1 MMPIFDKQ
9 WEAMGLND
17 DDLKELQEQLLK
29 NPQIGSVVK
38 GTGGLRKV
46 RFALPGQGKSG
57 SARVV
62 YVDFVVA
69 ETLYLIYAY
78 PKNEKDNLTKEE
90 RNSIK
95 NLIQEI
101 ERTL

>member
-46 RFALPGQGKSG
+46 RFALPRQGKSG

-62 YVDFVVA
+62 YVDFVMA

-90 RNSIK
+90 CNSIK
-95 NLIQEI
+95 KLIQEI

>member
-29 NPQIGSVVK
+29 NPQLGSVVK

-46 RFALPGQGKSG
+46 RFALPRQGKSG

-62 YVDFVVA
+62 YVDFVMA

-90 RNSIK
+90 CNSIK
-95 NLIQEI
+95 KLIQEI

>member
-90 RNSIK
+90 CNSIK
-95 NLIQEI
+95 KLIQEI

>member
-29 NPQIGSVVK
+29 NPQLGSVVK
-38 GTGGLRKV
+38 GTGDLRKV
-46 RFALPGQGKSG
+46 RFALPRQGKSG

-62 YVDFVVA
+62 YVDFVMA

-90 RNSIK
+90 CNSIK
-95 NLIQEI
+95 KLIQEI